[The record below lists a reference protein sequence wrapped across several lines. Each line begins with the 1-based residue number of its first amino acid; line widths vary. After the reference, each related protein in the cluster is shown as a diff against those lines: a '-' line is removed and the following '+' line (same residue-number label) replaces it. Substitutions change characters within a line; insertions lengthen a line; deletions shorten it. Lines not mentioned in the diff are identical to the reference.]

1 MIYRFYWTVQANTA
15 TAVSTLKMHFYIKPM
30 LTYCKHT
37 LTCEFLYFIAL
48 SVADNKVAH
57 HNEKSVH
64 ASCIEDDD
72 EELQMSH
79 SSTTAG
85 KHLKGLYATTF
96 SIHFHS
102 CICLLKSVISVF
114 TIKPRKDLQG

>member
-1 MIYRFYWTVQANTA
+1 
-15 TAVSTLKMHFYIKPM
+15 M
-30 LTYCKHT
+30 LTHCTHT
-37 LTCEFLYFIAL
+37 LTCGAFLYFIAL

-57 HNEKSVH
+57 HNEKSVEN

-85 KHLKGLYATTF
+85 KNLRGLCAL
-96 SIHFHS
+96 SIDFHS